1 MFWTYVIYRPTSAEI
16 FEPCHRLESL
26 SYEITMARPHGRDGF
41 SRGCDEAR
49 LRVTTFCPFL
59 GGSKSSQIKFS
70 NRSMWKMM
78 WQDWKTMFFV
88 KKNVI
93 VSDLLF
99 CVYVSICLSIY
110 LSIYLSLFIYLFIVF
125 TLRSFLPLQWQAARW
140 WTHQPGAAHCNGGC
154 LRNGDSERHSLS
166 CDGLNHPLAKEVVKL
181 RKFGQLG
188 VDLGNPGSRKVSCV
202 SSQITIT
209 YLHVFARICQ
219 YGFMWFDNR
228 SRDLRL
234 WGLLYAR
241 VSFLHID
248 VVLLHAHFCGRL
260 WWTQESTI
268 LLQGW

>member
-78 WQDWKTMFFV
+78 WQDWKTKFFV

-110 LSIYLSLFIYLFIVF
+110 LSIFIYLSIYSIYFKELLAVAV
-125 TLRSFLPLQWQAARW
+125 TGSALVNPPAWSSPLQRRM
-140 WTHQPGAAHCNGGC
+140 P
-154 LRNGDSERHSLS
+154 
-166 CDGLNHPLAKEVVKL
+166 
-181 RKFGQLG
+181 
-188 VDLGNPGSRKVSCV
+188 
-202 SSQITIT
+202 
-209 YLHVFARICQ
+209 
-219 YGFMWFDNR
+219 
-228 SRDLRL
+228 
-234 WGLLYAR
+234 
-241 VSFLHID
+241 
-248 VVLLHAHFCGRL
+248 
-260 WWTQESTI
+260 
-268 LLQGW
+268 

>member
-1 MFWTYVIYRPTSAEI
+1 M
-16 FEPCHRLESL
+16 
-26 SYEITMARPHGRDGF
+26 
-41 SRGCDEAR
+41 
-49 LRVTTFCPFL
+49 
-59 GGSKSSQIKFS
+59 
-70 NRSMWKMM
+70 
-78 WQDWKTMFFV
+78 
-88 KKNVI
+88 
-93 VSDLLF
+93 
-99 CVYVSICLSIY
+99 YVSIC

-234 WGLLYAR
+234 WGLYMPEFHFFTLMLFYSTRIFVGGFGEPKNQLSCFR
-241 VSFLHID
+241 VD
-248 VVLLHAHFCGRL
+248 N
-260 WWTQESTI
+260 
-268 LLQGW
+268 